1 LIHDVRCKRYALEN
15 KRSEGA
21 KSMSK
26 KPKVMPVEIKLFNK
40 WSYENVEVRDP
51 SLKKYISLKPVFV
64 PHTGGRHEHRR
75 FGKAEVPI
83 VERLINKLM
92 RPGRNMGKKHL
103 AYNIVKKA
111 FDIIYLRTKENP
123 LQVLVRAIEN
133 AAPREETT
141 RIMYGGIIYHVAV
154 DVSPQRRVDLALRHI
169 TEGARNCAFN
179 NPKPIE
185 ECLADEIIAVA
196 NNDPK
201 SYAISRKEEIER
213 IALSS
218 R

>member
-1 LIHDVRCKRYALEN
+1 LSQELKLPEDIEVRADAIR
-15 KRSEGA
+15 
-21 KSMSK
+21 
-26 KPKVMPVEIKLFNK
+26 LFGK
-40 WSYENVEVRDP
+40 WSWIGVEVRDP
-51 SLKKYISLKPVFV
+51 SLKRYISLRPMWL

-92 RPGRNMGKKHL
+92 RPGRNGGKKHL
-103 AYNIVKKA
+103 AYNIVKTA
-111 FDIIYLRTKENP
+111 FDIIYFETGENP
-123 LQVLVRAIEN
+123 LQILVRAIEN

-141 RIMYGGIIYHVAV
+141 RIMYGGITYRVSV
-154 DVSPQRRVDLALRHI
+154 DVAPQRRVDLALKFI
-169 TEGARNCAFN
+169 TEGARLCAFN

-185 ECLADEIIAVA
+185 QCLAEELIMAA
-196 NNDPK
+196 RGNPQ
-201 SYAISRKEEIER
+201 SYAIKQKEEIER

>member
-1 LIHDVRCKRYALEN
+1 MAEAGEVKLEYP
-15 KRSEGA
+15 E
-21 KSMSK
+21 
-26 KPKVMPVEIKLFNK
+26 VKLFGK
-40 WSYENVEVRDP
+40 WSYEGVEIRDP
-51 SLKKYISLKPVFV
+51 SLKRYISLKPVWL

-103 AYNIVKKA
+103 AYNIVKQA
-111 FDIIYLRTKENP
+111 FEIIHLRTGMNP

-133 AAPREETT
+133 AAPREDVT
-141 RIMYGGIIYHVAV
+141 RIMYGGITYFVAV
-154 DVSPQRRVDLALRHI
+154 DVSPQRRVDVALKHL
-169 TEGARNCAFN
+169 TEGARMCAFN

-185 ECLADEIIAVA
+185 ECLAEEIIAAA

-201 SYAISRKEEIER
+201 SYAIRRKEEIER

>member
-1 LIHDVRCKRYALEN
+1 MIVRV
-15 KRSEGA
+15 S
-21 KSMSK
+21 
-26 KPKVMPVEIKLFNK
+26 EIKLFGK
-40 WSYENVEVRDP
+40 WDYKNIIVRDP
-51 SLKKYISLKPVFV
+51 GLKRYICLKPVFL

-75 FGKAEVPI
+75 FGKAEVPV

-92 RPGRNMGKKHL
+92 RPGRNAGKKHL
-103 AYNIVKKA
+103 TYNIVKKA
-111 FDIIYLRTKENP
+111 FDLIYLKTGKNP

-141 RIMYGGIIYHVAV
+141 RIMYGGIVYHVAV
-154 DVSPQRRVDLALRHI
+154 DVSPQRRVDLALKHL
-169 TEGARNCAFN
+169 TEGARMKAFN
-179 NPKPIE
+179 NPIPIE
-185 ECLADEIIAVA
+185 EALAEEIMLAA

-201 SYAISRKEEIER
+201 SYAIQRKEEIER

>member
-1 LIHDVRCKRYALEN
+1 MGSQTTYAA
-15 KRSEGA
+15 RTI
-21 KSMSK
+21 
-26 KPKVMPVEIKLFNK
+26 EIKLFGK
-40 WSYENVEVRDP
+40 WKFEGVIVRDP
-51 SLKKYISLKPVFV
+51 SLKKYISLRPVYL

-83 VERLINKLM
+83 VERLINDLM
-92 RPGRNMGKKHL
+92 RHGRNTGKKHL
-103 AYNIVKKA
+103 AYNIVKRA
-111 FDIIYLRTKENP
+111 FEIIHIKTGENP
-123 LQVLVRAIEN
+123 LQVFVRAIEN

-154 DVSPQRRVDLALRHI
+154 DVSPLRRVDLALRHI
-169 TEGARNCAFN
+169 TEGARNSAFRS
-179 NPKPIE
+179 PKSIA
-185 ECLADEIIAVA
+185 ECLADEIIYAA

-201 SYAISRKEEIER
+201 SYAIAKKEEIER

>member
-1 LIHDVRCKRYALEN
+1 MGESQLTIRTE
-15 KRSEGA
+15 
-21 KSMSK
+21 
-26 KPKVMPVEIKLFNK
+26 EIKLFGK
-40 WSYENVEVRDP
+40 WSYEGIEIRDP
-51 SLKKYISLKPVFV
+51 SLKRYISLKPVWL

-92 RPGRNMGKKHL
+92 RPGRNAGKKHL
-103 AYNIVKKA
+103 AYNIVKQA
-111 FDIIYLRTKENP
+111 FELIYLKTGENP

-141 RIMYGGIIYHVAV
+141 RIMYGGIAYHVAV
-154 DVSPQRRVDLALRHI
+154 DVSPQRRVDLALRFI
-169 TEGARNCAFN
+169 TDGARNAAFN

-185 ECLADEIIAVA
+185 ECLADEIIAAA
-196 NNDPK
+196 NYDPK
-201 SYAISRKEEIER
+201 SYAIQRKEEIER

>member
-1 LIHDVRCKRYALEN
+1 MADKETAV
-15 KRSEGA
+15 SP
-21 KSMSK
+21 S
-26 KPKVMPVEIKLFNK
+26 EIKLFGK
-40 WSYENVEVRDP
+40 WSFEGVDVRDP
-51 SLKKYISLKPVFV
+51 SLKKYISLKPVWL
-64 PHTGGRHEHRR
+64 PHTGGRHEHKR

-92 RPGRNMGKKHL
+92 RPGRQGGKKHL

-111 FDIIYLRTKENP
+111 FDIIYLKTGENP
-123 LQVLVRAIEN
+123 IQVLVRAIEN

-141 RIMYGGIIYHVAV
+141 RIAYGGIVYHVAV
-154 DVSPQRRVDLALRHI
+154 DVSPQRRVDLALRFI
-169 TEGARNCAFN
+169 TEGARIAAFN

-185 ECLADEIIAVA
+185 ECLADEIILAA
-196 NNDPK
+196 AGDPK

>member
-1 LIHDVRCKRYALEN
+1 MIVRV
-15 KRSEGA
+15 S
-21 KSMSK
+21 
-26 KPKVMPVEIKLFNK
+26 EIKLFGK
-40 WSYENVEVRDP
+40 WDYNNIIVRDP
-51 SLKKYISLKPVFV
+51 GLKRYICLKPVFL

-75 FGKAEVPI
+75 FGKAEVPV

-92 RPGRNMGKKHL
+92 RPGRNAGKKHL
-103 AYNIVKKA
+103 TYNIVKKA
-111 FDIIYLRTKENP
+111 FDLIYLKTGKNP

-141 RIMYGGIIYHVAV
+141 RIMYGGIVYHVAV
-154 DVSPQRRVDLALRHI
+154 DVSPQRRVDLALKHL
-169 TEGARNCAFN
+169 TEGARMKAFN
-179 NPKPIE
+179 NPIPIE
-185 ECLADEIIAVA
+185 EALAEEIMLAA

-201 SYAISRKEEIER
+201 SYAIQRKEEIER

>member
-1 LIHDVRCKRYALEN
+1 MAEEEVNIEPID
-15 KRSEGA
+15 
-21 KSMSK
+21 
-26 KPKVMPVEIKLFNK
+26 IKLFGK
-40 WSYENVEVRDP
+40 WDYVGVVVRDP
-51 SLKKYISLKPVFV
+51 GLKKYISLKPVYL

-83 VERLINKLM
+83 VERLMNKLM
-92 RPGRNMGKKHL
+92 RPGRNTGKKHL
-103 AYNIVKKA
+103 AYNIVKRA
-111 FDIIYLRTKENP
+111 FELIHLKTGENP

-154 DVSPQRRVDLALRHI
+154 DVSPLRRVDLALRHI
-169 TEGARNCAFN
+169 TEGARAAAFRSA
-179 NPKPIE
+179 KPIE
-185 ECLADEIIAVA
+185 ECLADEIIMAA

-201 SYAISRKEEIER
+201 SYAIAKKEEIER

>member
-1 LIHDVRCKRYALEN
+1 M
-15 KRSEGA
+15 SEGIVP
-21 KSMSK
+21 
-26 KPKVMPVEIKLFNK
+26 KPMEIKLFGK
-40 WSYENVEVRDP
+40 WNFEGVIIRDP
-51 SLKKYISLKPVFV
+51 SLKKYISLRPTYL

-75 FGKAEVPI
+75 FGKAEVPV

-92 RPGRNMGKKHL
+92 RPGRNTGKKHL
-103 AYNIVKKA
+103 VYNIVKQA
-111 FDIIYLRTKENP
+111 FEIIHLKTKENP
-123 LQVLVRAIEN
+123 IQILVRAIEN

-154 DVSPQRRVDLALRHI
+154 DIAPLRRVDLALRHL
-169 TEGARNCAFN
+169 TEGARRAAFRSQ
-179 NPKPIE
+179 KSVA
-185 ECLADEIIAVA
+185 ECLADELIAAA

>member
-1 LIHDVRCKRYALEN
+1 VSREAEEMDVRPE
-15 KRSEGA
+15 
-21 KSMSK
+21 
-26 KPKVMPVEIKLFNK
+26 EIRLFSK
-40 WSYENVEVRDP
+40 WSYESVDVRDP
-51 SLKKYISLKPVFV
+51 SLKRYLSLRPVWI

-83 VERLINKLM
+83 VERLMNKLM
-92 RPGRNMGKKHL
+92 LPGRNTGKKHL

-111 FDIIYLRTKENP
+111 FDIIYLKTGENP
-123 LQVLVRAIEN
+123 LQILVRAIEN

-141 RIMYGGIIYHVAV
+141 RIMFGGIVYHVAV
-154 DVSPQRRVDLALRHI
+154 DVSPQRRIDLALKYI
-169 TEGARNCAFN
+169 VEGARRAAFN

-185 ECLADEIIAVA
+185 ECLADEIIAAA
-196 NNDPK
+196 NYDEK
-201 SYAISRKEEIER
+201 SYAIQKKEEIER